1 MASRPNR
8 CSSVRPERERGAALL
23 TVLMLVAVIA
33 VMAGS
38 ALEKLRL
45 STRLAG
51 NAASIE
57 SARGFARAAETLALG
72 RIDNLLGRDASRV
85 TLAGEWS
92 GQPFGLPLPGGGTAV
107 ARVADGGNCFNLNGL
122 VVRTGAGTY
131 ASNPAARVQ
140 FARLMRLV
148 GVPGQSAE
156 GIAAAASDWIDS
168 DGDQQASGAEDG
180 TYLGLSPG
188 YRTAGT
194 LMADVS
200 ELRAVQG
207 VTPDI
212 YARLRPWLCAL
223 PVAQLS
229 RVNVNTL
236 LPEQAPLLAMLLP
249 DTLGVEAA
257 RQVLLKRPPQGFDSA
272 ASFWAMPGLEQAGVG
287 AQQTAVTTT
296 WFRLDVDVTVG
307 GSALEQHGLIDAT
320 RLPARVATRQWG
332 EAS

>member
-1 MASRPNR
+1 MQ
-8 CSSVRPERERGAALL
+8 PERERGAALL
-23 TVLMLVAVIA
+23 TVLILVAVIA
-33 VMAGS
+33 VMAGT

-51 NAASIE
+51 NAAAMEGS
-57 SARGFARAAETLALG
+57 RDFARAAETLALG
-72 RIDNLLGRDASRV
+72 RIDSLLGRDTTRV
-85 TLAGEWS
+85 TLAGGWS
-92 GQPFGLPLPGGGTAV
+92 GKPFGLPLPGGGTAV

-122 VVRTGAGTY
+122 VQRTAPGVYVSDA
-131 ASNPAARVQ
+131 AARVQ

-148 GVPGQSAE
+148 GIPGQTAV

-168 DGDQQASGAEDG
+168 DGDQQPSGAEDG
-180 TYLGLSPG
+180 VYLAQAPG

-194 LMADVS
+194 LMADPS

-223 PVAQLS
+223 PVAQPAKI
-229 RVNVNTL
+229 NVNTL

-249 DTLGVEAA
+249 DTLGVDAA
-257 RQVLLKRPPQGFDSA
+257 RQALLRRPPEGF
-272 ASFWAMPGLEQAGVG
+272 ASTAKFWALAGAADPGS
-287 AQQTAVTTT
+287 QTAVTTI
-296 WFRLDVDVTVG
+296 WFTLDVDVTSG
-307 GSALEQHGLIDAT
+307 GTGLEQHGLIDAT
-320 RLPARVATRQWG
+320 RLPAHIATRQWG